1 MLRSPSTIGG
11 HKKRHLA
18 PEKPL
23 ELLLYIH
30 ASSQS
35 GGRRWELRLRV
46 HRQHIAFVLS
56 LVSFWRCRE
65 RSFISSLRFH
75 RLPPTRSLL
84 FLLLEGT
91 KMCSSVTPPTQPK
104 HRLCA
109 YLKSSFVVAG
119 GFSLPHQYIHNHTPE
134 NAVQFSRIS

>member
-1 MLRSPSTIGG
+1 MAASAQTSHLIRS
-11 HKKRHLA
+11 LA
-18 PEKPL
+18 RLVLAMSGEKFYLFAPDC
-23 ELLLYIH
+23 H
-30 ASSQS
+30 
-35 GGRRWELRLRV
+35 
-46 HRQHIAFVLS
+46 
-56 LVSFWRCRE
+56 
-65 RSFISSLRFH
+65 
-75 RLPPTRSLL
+75 PPTRSLL

-91 KMCSSVTPPTQPK
+91 KMCSSITPPTQPK